1 MIGWIWKIVSSNGKF
16 PAKLLLMKWLLF
28 IKKSKGVLAYENLN
42 GVSDNLWSGGLSLYT
57 LREIMNTLSLDRNW
71 WSFFSLSHERCAKA
85 KIMQIYSKKEERM
98 GQREEKKNI
107 PLTPHTCSQSIVIQK
122 KDKILL
128 EVYLITTTSEKG
140 TACRILTLH
149 PGKE

>member
-16 PAKLLLMKWLLF
+16 PAKLLLMQRQLLM
-28 IKKSKGVLAYENLN
+28 KKFKGVLGYENLN
-42 GVSDNLWSGGLSLYT
+42 GVSDNLWSGGLSLFT
-57 LREIMNTLSLDRNW
+57 LREIMNTPSLDRKW
-71 WSFFSLSHERCAKA
+71 WSFFSLSHGGCAK
-85 KIMQIYSKKEERM
+85 SKKEERL

-128 EVYLITTTSEKG
+128 SVYLITITLEKG